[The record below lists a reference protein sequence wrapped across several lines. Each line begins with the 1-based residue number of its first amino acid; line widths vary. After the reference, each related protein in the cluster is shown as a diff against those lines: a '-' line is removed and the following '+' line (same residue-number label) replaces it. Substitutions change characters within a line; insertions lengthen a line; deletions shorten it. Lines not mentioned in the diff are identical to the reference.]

1 MATEK
6 VAFVAD
12 PSHLDR
18 FLPRVAST
26 QNGETTLL
34 PFQKQ
39 HMKRVLDYD
48 NVPDPPSDGTV
59 MYCEDGGTEG
69 LKFHVRH
76 MCLRGGFL
84 FYFDVGDV
92 YEDEGNVE
100 YLDEPLGVLPL
111 NKVGIE
117 FPPGGRRVFREHAHT
132 DARNGYELVV
142 YHAPDENDAEETR
155 PPAFLVLESLAQREK
170 WAAALRARA
179 EMNIET
185 KLRHV
190 FETRFQDE
198 EQELSPSPRRASQRG
213 LIRQSAA
220 FYQMPK
226 KGGKGSTRL
235 LELEG
240 ADDLDAQRATDEF
253 GRSDFSEKE
262 WVDNFFRNNRD
273 YDAPTKCRLLEN
285 WQAGIK
291 RGLKDSVL
299 EQYEYFVDAAAE
311 MAKMGREVAAL
322 KTMVETQNECIKEMK
337 EIDFLAG
344 FGDVAGGVAYDS
356 DEEGMEPPHL
366 QAGTR
371 RRRTAAHVQDDDQS
385 DASSLSS
392 SGRGVEKNSMNH
404 KEQEAFDPFDIENFI
419 LLPAWLEDIGEEI
432 SAFIKESRYTDA
444 TDLLL
449 KAKGEVDE
457 LLAMVRICSHR
468 LLFSR
473 IPLF

>member
-6 VAFVAD
+6 VTFVAD

-26 QNGETTLL
+26 QDGETSIL
-34 PFQKQ
+34 PFQKG
-39 HMKRVLDYD
+39 HMKRVLDFE

-59 MYCEDGGTEG
+59 MYCEAGGTEG

-92 YEDEGNVE
+92 FEDAGDVE
-100 YLDEPLGVLPL
+100 YLDAPLGVLPL

-142 YHAPDENDAEETR
+142 YHNPDENNSEETR

-179 EMNIET
+179 EVNMET
-185 KLRHV
+185 KLRQIFV
-190 FETRFQDE
+190 NE
-198 EQELSPSPRRASQRG
+198 EPAFAERPSSRG
-213 LIRQSAA
+213 LDRQSAA

-226 KGGKGSTRL
+226 KDGKGNKSARL
-235 LELEG
+235 LELES
-240 ADDLDAQRATDEF
+240 DDLDAQRATNEF
-253 GRSDFSEKE
+253 GRPDFSEEE
-262 WVDNFFRNNRD
+262 WVDNFFRNNLD

-299 EQYEYFVDAAAE
+299 EQYEYFVEAASE
-311 MAKMGREVAAL
+311 MNKMGREVAAL

-337 EIDFLAG
+337 EIDFSI
-344 FGDVAGGVAYDS
+344 GDALGEEVYDS
-356 DEEGMEPPHL
+356 DEEGMNPPPPRD
-366 QAGTR
+366 GR
-371 RRRTAAHVQDDDQS
+371 RGRRRTATHIQDDDQS

-392 SGRGVEKNSMNH
+392 SHRGEKNSTNRVDH
-404 KEQEAFDPFDIENFI
+404 EGFDPFGIENYVT
-419 LLPAWLEDIGEEI
+419 LPAWLEDICEEI

-444 TDLLL
+444 ADLLL
-449 KAKGEVDE
+449 KAKAETDD
-457 LLAMVRICSHR
+457 LLAMVRMCS
-468 LLFSR
+468 LLLLSCS
-473 IPLF
+473 IPVF

>member
-1 MATEK
+1 
-6 VAFVAD
+6 
-12 PSHLDR
+12 
-18 FLPRVAST
+18 
-26 QNGETTLL
+26 
-34 PFQKQ
+34 
-39 HMKRVLDYD
+39 
-48 NVPDPPSDGTV
+48 
-59 MYCEDGGTEG
+59 
-69 LKFHVRH
+69 
-76 MCLRGGFL
+76 
-84 FYFDVGDV
+84 
-92 YEDEGNVE
+92 
-100 YLDEPLGVLPL
+100 LPL

-179 EMNIET
+179 EMNMET
-185 KLRHV
+185 KLRQV
-190 FETRFQDE
+190 FETRFKDNE
-198 EQELSPSPRRASQRG
+198 DPAAPRPSTRG
-213 LIRQSAA
+213 LVRQSAA

-226 KGGKGSTRL
+226 KGGKGNKSARL
-235 LELEG
+235 LELES
-240 ADDLDAQRATDEF
+240 DDLDAQRATDEF
-253 GRSDFSEKE
+253 GRPDFSEEE
-262 WVDNFFRNNRD
+262 WVDNFFRNNLE

-311 MAKMGREVAAL
+311 MAKMGREGAAL

-344 FGDVAGGVAYDS
+344 FGDVLGGVAYDS

-366 QAGTR
+366 RAGAR
-371 RRRTAAHVQDDDQS
+371 RRRTATHVQDDDQS

-392 SGRGVEKNSMNH
+392 SGRGMEKNSTNR
-404 KEQEAFDPFDIENFI
+404 KEQEAFDPFGIENFI
-419 LLPAWLEDIGEEI
+419 ELPAWLEDTGEEI

-449 KAKGEVDE
+449 KAKAEVDE
-457 LLAMVRICSHR
+457 LLALVRIYAH
-468 LLFSR
+468 LLLSGRIYLYSNRSGPRFVHYSTRSR
-473 IPLF
+473 RRVN

>member
-39 HMKRVLDYD
+39 HVKRVLDFE

-92 YEDEGNVE
+92 YDDEGNVE

-142 YHAPDENDAEETR
+142 YHAPDDGEETR

-179 EMNIET
+179 EMNMET
-185 KLRHV
+185 TLRQV
-190 FETRFQDE
+190 FETRFQDNE
-198 EQELSPSPRRASQRG
+198 EGAAPQRASQRG
-213 LIRQSAA
+213 LVRQSAA
-220 FYQMPK
+220 FYQTPK
-226 KGGKGSTRL
+226 KGDKGNRSTGL

-253 GRSDFSEKE
+253 GRSDFSEEE
-262 WVDNFFRNNRD
+262 WVDSFFRNNRD

-344 FGDVAGGVAYDS
+344 FGDVVGGVAYDS

-366 QAGTR
+366 QAGAR

-392 SGRGVEKNSMNH
+392 SGRGVEKNSTNR
-404 KEQEAFDPFDIENFI
+404 KEQEAFDPFGIENFI
-419 LLPAWLEDIGEEI
+419 ELPAWLEDIGEEI

-449 KAKGEVDE
+449 KAKAEADE
-457 LLAMVRICSHR
+457 LLAMVRIFSH
-468 LLFSR
+468 LMLSGS